1 MVQAKQGDTVKV
13 HYTGKLGDGTIF
25 DSSLD
30 RAPLQFTIGAGDII
44 PGFETA
50 VLGMNP
56 GESKTQVIPT
66 DQAYGPHLEEMVVT
80 IDRQQIPP
88 EIQPEVGQQLQ
99 IQQPDGQVL
108 PVVITDVSMASVT
121 LDANHPLAG
130 EDLTFD
136 IQLVEIA

>member
-30 RAPLQFTIGAGDII
+30 RAPLQFTIGSGDII

-88 EIQPEVGQQLQ
+88 EIQPEIGQQLQ

-108 PVVITDVSMASVT
+108 PVVITDVSTASVT